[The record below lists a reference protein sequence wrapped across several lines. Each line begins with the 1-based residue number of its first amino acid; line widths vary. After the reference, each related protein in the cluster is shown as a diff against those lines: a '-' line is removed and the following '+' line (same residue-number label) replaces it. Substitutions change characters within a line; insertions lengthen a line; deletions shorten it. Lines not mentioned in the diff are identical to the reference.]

1 MTEIREGQLRADVK
15 EFVANDPR
23 IDSPDIKVIYPTPVE
38 EMPTATLKS
47 SNPVKEPV
55 EETKPPQEPTPEK
68 KEEHQCTVDI
78 QTAIKQN
85 LAGFIVVVILALG
98 IGYLIGKK

>member
-1 MTEIREGQLRADVK
+1 MAETRETTYRTETG

-38 EMPTATLKS
+38 EMPNSTLKS
-47 SNPVKEPV
+47 SEMVTEPV
-55 EETKPPQEPTPEK
+55 EETKPLQEQPTED
-68 KEEHQCTVDI
+68 KEEHQCKVDI